1 MKTYA
6 VIIPFWNARIPKDWK
21 LEMKAI
27 AAEEFADI
35 AGTEILAGQGDLLR
49 IESADEPHAAQV
61 WLEGALTQQYVR
73 EVLA

>member
-6 VIIPFWNARIPKDWK
+6 VLIPIWNASIPKDWK

-35 AGTEILAGQGDLLR
+35 SGTEILAGQGDLLR
-49 IESADEPHAAQV
+49 IEPTDEPHAAQI
-61 WLEGALTQQYVR
+61 WLEGAVTHRYVR
-73 EVLA
+73 EVSE